1 MVGQPGEP
9 GDNGM
14 PGNPGGMSAS
24 FDWRYVEA
32 LVAEQLY
39 EILTAPS
46 EYCDIPEQVCE
57 CGERATPAPIVVEPT
72 MDIVLLIDGSDS
84 IDIED
89 WMPLK
94 DWVIDFIHEYS
105 SQVAGKYS
113 KVSAMVVV
121 QYSSYPEYWKE
132 KRMFDQLKQL
142 DEKLKGM
149 TQFAKGTDTY
159 LALEYVLHDVV
170 DKDFARTF
178 ASEEARENYHRNL
191 ILLTNGLARD
201 DASRNREFS
210 NAELFSKLD
219 DTFETRVVIGMGSE
233 IAHNDQ
239 QVRAFAGDSGRYFS
253 VGHVSELD
261 AELIQ
266 EVIGEF

>member
-57 CGERATPAPIVVEPT
+57 CGERATPAPIVAEPT

-94 DWVIDFIHEYS
+94 DWVVDFIHEYS

-113 KVSAMVVV
+113 KVSAMVVEPGHCSHKIV
-121 QYSSYPEYWKE
+121 QDSWAATLHNSI
-132 KRMFDQLKQL
+132 
-142 DEKLKGM
+142 
-149 TQFAKGTDTY
+149 GT
-159 LALEYVLHDVV
+159 
-170 DKDFARTF
+170 
-178 ASEEARENYHRNL
+178 
-191 ILLTNGLARD
+191 
-201 DASRNREFS
+201 NR
-210 NAELFSKLD
+210 
-219 DTFETRVVIGMGSE
+219 R
-233 IAHNDQ
+233 
-239 QVRAFAGDSGRYFS
+239 
-253 VGHVSELD
+253 
-261 AELIQ
+261 
-266 EVIGEF
+266 